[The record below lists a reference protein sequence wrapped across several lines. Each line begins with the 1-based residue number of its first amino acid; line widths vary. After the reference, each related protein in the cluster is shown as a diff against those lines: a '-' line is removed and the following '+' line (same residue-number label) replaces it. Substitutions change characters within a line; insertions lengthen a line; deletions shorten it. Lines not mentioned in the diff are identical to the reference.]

1 MTPLPYPSARAEFRI
16 KAPGF
21 NGHVLR
27 QSKRGIIFQN
37 MSRPELLQREPDHG
51 K

>member
-1 MTPLPYPSARAEFRI
+1 MTPLSYPSARAEFRI

-37 MSRPELLQREPDHG
+37 MSRPAAATR
-51 K
+51 